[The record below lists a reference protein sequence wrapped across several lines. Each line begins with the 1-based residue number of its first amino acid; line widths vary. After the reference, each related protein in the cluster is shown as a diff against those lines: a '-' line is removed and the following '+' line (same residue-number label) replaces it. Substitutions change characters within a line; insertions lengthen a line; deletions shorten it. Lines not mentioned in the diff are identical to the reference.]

1 MRKIF
6 FTISV
11 LIIILFSG
19 KSAVAQK
26 EKSYPTEK
34 IYLHMQKNIF
44 IAGEDVKLKAY
55 CLDLSNNKL
64 SKLSDIAYIELV
76 NENGFPVAKQS
87 LILDNGIGH
96 GGVITNKLLPSGY
109 YSINAYTHWGNNIS
123 KDLISVY
130 PIYIYNNTANEQKPK
145 VFTNN
150 SKINFIKTNDWVS
163 SSSDANVPENK
174 VNVKTK
180 LIDLE
185 RILAINIEHPDTNRI
200 ASDLHYIKLASQTDI
215 EWEKEFRFVNGKWD
229 TNIKLSELKSP
240 IYYLNITNN
249 EGNSI
254 YQNTLY
260 LDKIWNK
267 QIIENSRLKIKSR
280 QKNKITVQLSDLTYQ
295 SDSLFVSASIIRK
308 EPIPSAKNIIT
319 FQNFYKNFNYQS
331 NETNNKLAQITNNK
345 WIGNQKL
352 LPIWLNVNS
361 TYPQTDSI
369 YIEKDNYILEG
380 QVINKESN
388 SSLSN
393 SEVYLSKIGEFADIQ
408 PFLTKE
414 NGKFYFPLPLKSG
427 LHDISL
433 QIIDKDSVDI
443 RFELKS
449 KFNKTGLFYP
459 LKALNLTSE
468 KNREFIKHQWENYKI
483 RNIYKQLNINN
494 QSDSTLYRAE
504 SNFFNDPKLKVNIDD
519 YVRLDSLDE
528 YFHELISH
536 VKIKYRKKQALMNVY
551 NYDQH
556 RLMNQKPLFLYDGLI
571 ISNPTEILAKSPNE
585 IERIE
590 VVPYEYFYKSS
601 HFYGIVHVISRNKT
615 CEVSSLPK
623 NTERYYLPLFISE
636 IQKSDYQ
643 KPKNHQPD
651 FRTDLLWEPNLILTK
666 NNEINLEFISS
677 DVKGEYELVLEGISE
692 KGEPVVLKQIILIE

>member
-34 IYLHMQKNIF
+34 IYLHLQKSIF
-44 IAGEDVKLKAY
+44 IAGEDVNFKAY

-64 SKLSDIAYIELV
+64 SKLSNIAYIELV
-76 NENGFPVAKQS
+76 NKNGFPVAKQS
-87 LILDNGIGH
+87 IIIENGAGH
-96 GGVITNKLLPSGY
+96 GGVITNELLPSGY
-109 YSINAYTHWGNNIS
+109 YSINAYTHWGNNIG

-130 PIYIYNNTANEQKPK
+130 PIYIYNNNANGQKPEI
-145 VFTNN
+145 FTNN
-150 SKINFIKTNDWVS
+150 SQINIIKTNDWVNS
-163 SSSDANVPENK
+163 TSIGNDSNDE

-185 RILAINIEHPDTNRI
+185 RILAINIEHHDTNII
-200 ASDLHYIKLASQTDI
+200 ASELHHIKLSSQTDI
-215 EWEKEFRFVNGKWD
+215 EWKKEFRFVNGKWD

-240 IYYLNITNN
+240 IYYLNITNH

-260 LDKIWNK
+260 LDKIWYK
-267 QIIENSRLKIKSR
+267 QVIEKPRLKVKSR
-280 QKNKITVQLSDLTYQ
+280 QKNKIILQLSDLSYK
-295 SDSLFVSASIIRK
+295 SDSLFVSASIIKK
-308 EPIPSAKNIIT
+308 EPIPIAKNIIT

-331 NETNNKLAQITNNK
+331 NETNDNLDQITNNK
-345 WIGNQKL
+345 WLGNKKL

-361 TYPQTDSI
+361 TYPQSDSR

-380 QVINKESN
+380 QAVNKETN
-388 SSLSN
+388 SPHSN
-393 SEVYLSKIGEFADIQ
+393 SEVFLSKIGEFADIQ

-414 NGKFYFPLPLKSG
+414 NGKFYFHLPLKSG

-433 QIIDKDSVDI
+433 QVIDNDSIDI
-443 RFELKS
+443 RFDLKS
-449 KFNKTGLFYP
+449 KYNKTGLFYP
-459 LKALNLTSE
+459 LKALNLSSE
-468 KNREFIKHQWENYKI
+468 KNKEFIKNQWENYKI
-483 RNIYKQLNINN
+483 RNIYKQLDLNN
-494 QSDSTLYRAE
+494 QSDSILYRAE
-504 SNFFNDPKLKVNIDD
+504 SNFFNDPKLKISIDD

-615 CEVSSLPK
+615 CEVSSLPN

-636 IQKSDYQ
+636 IQKSGYQ
-643 KPKNHQPD
+643 KPEKHQPD
-651 FRTDLLWEPNLILTK
+651 FRTDLLWEPNLTLTK
-666 NNEINLEFISS
+666 NNEIKLEFISS

-692 KGEPVVLKQIILIE
+692 KGEPIVLKQSILIE